1 MNPDFVK
8 EETLQLVK
16 EDLLKKREVSPWSEY
31 RKHIPEVSEADLDLV
46 KQETWRLV
54 KEDLLKKREVK
65 PWYNYRKRLPK
76 EKGTVL
82 SIADSIAQV
91 SGLPGCMYGEIIRF
105 TGDQYGIAMN
115 LGADSVG
122 VMMITGDK
130 LKSGD
135 VCFSSGETVRVPVGE
150 AVLGRVLTPLG
161 HPLDGGPEF
170 PSSTPDRPI
179 EYPAASI
186 LARKPVSVPL
196 ETGITAI
203 DAMVPIGRGQR
214 ELIIGDRQ
222 TGKTTIAIDTILNQK
237 GKGVY
242 CFYVAIGQKMS
253 TIAELYHLFKRT
265 GALEYTTM
273 IVASASDTAG
283 VQYLAPYAGCAMAEE
298 FMYDGKDTLVVYD
311 DLTKHAQAYRA
322 ISLLLRRPPGR
333 EAFPGDVFYLHSRLL
348 ERAAQ
353 LSDAYGGGSMTAL
366 PIVETQA
373 GDISAYIPTNI
384 ISITDGQIYLEADL
398 FFAGQRPAIN
408 VGLSVSR
415 VGGDAQTPA
424 MHQIA
429 GPLRIA
435 LAQYREKKAFA
446 QYGADIDDATRSQI
460 AKGDRLMLLISQNPL
475 QMRTLAK
482 SLAVLSLG
490 TRDSFSDMKESE
502 LPRMAKFFM
511 DALPEKAPEL
521 VATLET
527 GEKFDES
534 LHERVLQAWKMF
546 RSDFENRESH

>member
-1 MNPDFVK
+1 MKPELEK
-8 EETLQLVK
+8 QETLRLVR
-16 EDLLKKREVSPWSEY
+16 EDLLQKREVRTRAEY
-31 RKHIPEVSEADLDLV
+31 RE
-46 KQETWRLV
+46 
-54 KEDLLKKREVK
+54 
-65 PWYNYRKRLPK
+65 RLPR
-76 EKGTVL
+76 ESGEVL
-82 SIADSIAQV
+82 SVADSIVQV
-91 SGLPGCMYGEIIRF
+91 SGLPGCMYGEIVRF
-105 TGDQYGIAMN
+105 TGEQYGIAMN

-122 VMMITGDK
+122 VMMLSGDR

-135 VCFSSGETVRVPVGE
+135 ACFSSGETVHVPAGE
-150 AVLGRVLTPLG
+150 ALLGRVVSPLG
-161 HPLDGGPEF
+161 KPLDGGPPF
-170 PSSTPDRPI
+170 PDSTPVRPI

-186 LARKPVSVPL
+186 LARKLVSVPL

-222 TGKTTIAIDTILNQK
+222 TGKTTIATDAIINQK

-253 TIAELYHLFKRT
+253 TIADICHLFKRT
-265 GALEYTTM
+265 GALEYTT
-273 IVASASDTAG
+273 IIAASASDTAG
-283 VQYLAPYAGCAMAEE
+283 VQYLAPFAGCAMAES
-298 FMYDGKDTLVVYD
+298 FMYGGKDTLVVYD

-348 ERAAQ
+348 ERAAR
-353 LSDAYGGGSMTAL
+353 LNEAHGGGSMTAL

-398 FFAGQRPAIN
+398 FFAGQRPAMN

-415 VGGDAQTPA
+415 VGGDAQLPA
-424 MHQIA
+424 MRQIA

-446 QYGADIDDATRSQI
+446 RYGADLDDATRRQI
-460 AKGDRLMLLISQNPL
+460 AKGDRLMLLLKQNPL
-475 QMRTLAK
+475 QMRSLVK
-482 SLAVLSLG
+482 SLVILDLG
-490 TRDSFSDMKESE
+490 TRDSFLDVAETD

-511 DALPEKAPEL
+511 DALPSLDPDLVKA
-521 VATLET
+521 LET
-527 GEKFDES
+527 GSKLDEAA
-534 LHERVLQAWKMF
+534 HERVQRCWTSFL
-546 RSDFENRESH
+546 SDFESGRQPL

>member
-1 MNPDFVK
+1 MK
-8 EETLQLVK
+8 
-16 EDLLKKREVSPWSEY
+16 
-31 RKHIPEVSEADLDLV
+31 PELV
-46 KQETWRLV
+46 KQETLRLV

-65 PWYNYRKRLPK
+65 PWYEYRHLLPK
-76 EKGTVL
+76 ESGHVL
-82 SIADSIAQV
+82 STADSIVQV
-91 SGLPGCMYGEIIRF
+91 SGLPSCMYGEIVRF
-105 TGDQYGIAMN
+105 SGEKYGIAMN

-122 VMMITGDK
+122 VMMITGDR

-135 VCFSSGETVRVPVGE
+135 VCFSSGETVRVPAGE
-150 AVLGRVLTPLG
+150 AVLGRVLSPLG
-161 HPLDGGPEF
+161 QPLDGGPDF
-170 PSSTPDRPI
+170 PQSTPDRPI
-179 EYPAASI
+179 EYPAPSI
-186 LARKPVSVPL
+186 LARKPVNVPL

-222 TGKTTIAIDTILNQK
+222 TGKTTIAIDTIINQK

-253 TIAELYHLFKRT
+253 TIAELYNLFKRT

-283 VQYLAPYAGCAMAEE
+283 VQYLAPYAGCAMAES

-353 LSDAYGGGSMTAL
+353 LNEEHGGGSMTAL

-384 ISITDGQIYLEADL
+384 ISITDGQIYLETDL

-415 VGGDAQTPA
+415 VGGDAQSPA

-446 QYGADIDDATRSQI
+446 QYGADLDDATQRQI
-460 AKGDRLMLLISQNPL
+460 AKGDRLMLLLSQNPL

-482 SLAVLSLG
+482 SLAILDLG
-490 TRDSFSDMKESE
+490 TRDSFQDMKEKD

-511 DALPEKAPEL
+511 DALPSMAPEL
-521 VATLET
+521 VET
-527 GEKFDES
+527 MESGERFDETMHDQI
-534 LHERVLQAWKMF
+534 LDCWTTF
-546 RSDFENRESH
+546 RNDFENKKSRSR